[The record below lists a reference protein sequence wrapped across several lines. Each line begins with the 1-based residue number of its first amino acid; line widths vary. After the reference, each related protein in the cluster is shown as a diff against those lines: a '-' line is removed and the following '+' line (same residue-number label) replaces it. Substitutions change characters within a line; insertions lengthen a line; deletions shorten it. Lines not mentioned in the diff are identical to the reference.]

1 MSLTELL
8 LLLGREACRPLDEE
22 LEERGVG
29 DPSARVVLAQC
40 CDIVADLG
48 GGDVFVGEGIDE
60 LLGSC
65 LRQPS
70 LLGRELQ
77 AQAIEVHQTPKVDA
91 TPPLGDGSYPAHG
104 LGEERGIAGL
114 LPTLPSMEEG

>member
-29 DPSARVVLAQC
+29 DPSARVVLAQR

-48 GGDVFVGEGIDE
+48 GGDVFVGKGVDE

-65 LRQPS
+65 LRQPP

-91 TPPLGDGSYPAHG
+91 TPPLGDRSYPAHG